1 MEVTQG
7 AVIGRVRGIWR
18 YPIKSML
25 GEELTVAD
33 VTGRGLRG
41 DRAFALVDEET
52 GKVVSA
58 KNPRRWPDL
67 FAFRAVS
74 SAPSADTPAN
84 PPVRIT
90 LPDGETLDTDQP
102 DVEARLS
109 AAVGRPVRLARSAF
123 AGATGE
129 GYWPDHDW
137 LPTPDETFDVALP
150 EGTFFDG
157 AMVHLLTTATL
168 GRLQALSPGSRFDV
182 RRFRPNF
189 VIETAGEVE
198 GFVEDGWI
206 GRTLAV
212 GSARLRIERP
222 CPRCVMT
229 TLAQA
234 DLPKDPGVLRTVVQE
249 HGGDVG
255 VYASVIRGGSVSV
268 GDGVTLDEHA
278 PR

>member
-1 MEVTQG
+1 MEAAQG
-7 AVIGRVRGIWR
+7 TILGRVGSIGR
-18 YPIKSML
+18 YPVKSML
-25 GEELTVAD
+25 GESLEVAD
-33 VTGRGLRG
+33 VTERGLRG
-41 DRAFALVDEET
+41 DRAFAMVDVET

-67 FAFRAVS
+67 FTFRAAFA
-74 SAPSADTPAN
+74 APFREGGAIPPA
-84 PPVRIT
+84 RIT
-90 LPDGETLDTDQP
+90 LPDGATLDTDQP

-123 AGATGE
+123 RGATGE

-137 LPTPDETFDVALP
+137 LPTPDATFDVPLP

-168 GRLQALSPGSRFDV
+168 DRLHALGPASRFDV

-189 VIETAGEVE
+189 VIEPEGDVA

-212 GSARLRIERP
+212 GGARLRIDRP

-229 TLAQA
+229 TLPQD
-234 DLPKDPGVLRTVVQE
+234 DLPKDPGVLRTVVQQ
-249 HGGDVG
+249 HAGDVG
-255 VYASVIRGGSVSV
+255 VYASVVQGGPVARGDVV
-268 GDGVTLDEHA
+268 RLE
-278 PR
+278 